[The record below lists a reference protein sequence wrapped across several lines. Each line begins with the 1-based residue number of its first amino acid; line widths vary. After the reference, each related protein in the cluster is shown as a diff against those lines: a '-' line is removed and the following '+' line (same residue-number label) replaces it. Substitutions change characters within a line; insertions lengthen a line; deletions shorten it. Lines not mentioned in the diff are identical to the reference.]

1 MSDKQ
6 TDIAAMI
13 SARICH
19 YLINPS
25 NAISNGVELL
35 ELSGAL
41 QSPELVLISNSVK
54 PANAKGMFLRVV
66 FGDAAKSG
74 EITHYEIKGIPA
86 NTYHGL
92 PLKIILAINTPL
104 ERIDLKLCFLM
115 LLCIEK
121 MRPYGGTLKVSRT
134 NRDLRFNITG

>member
-1 MSDKQ
+1 MFDKQ

-54 PANAKGMFLRVV
+54 SANAQGMFLRVV

-92 PLKIILAINTPL
+92 PLKIIGQSTHHLS
-104 ERIDLKLCFLM
+104 
-115 LLCIEK
+115 
-121 MRPYGGTLKVSRT
+121 V
-134 NRDLRFNITG
+134 